1 MAELPDKRLADGP
14 MPAPELRGDM
24 AADAW
29 EFAQST
35 AQKGP
40 ATIRVESPPQ
50 AFIDGAKAYTAGKPL
65 HANSFSTHPDRGC
78 ADSESDPYLAWED
91 GWKMARAIDR
101 RQQAERA
108 AIRPI
113 NEATMVPTP
122 YRQGG
127 QAFFDGLPIGAN
139 PFVVEP
145 SKREWHRGWQ
155 SAKDLGDNEA
165 KADGPPTSNG
175 H

>member
-101 RQQAERA
+101 RQQAER
-108 AIRPI
+108 
-113 NEATMVPTP
+113 
-122 YRQGG
+122 GH
-127 QAFFDGLPIGAN
+127 
-139 PFVVEP
+139 P
-145 SKREWHRGWQ
+145 SHQRG
-155 SAKDLGDNEA
+155 D
-165 KADGPPTSNG
+165 DGPNAVPPGRAGIFRRSTHRRQSVCRRTVQT
-175 H
+175 